1 MTHTWTK
8 NVNIDIHINYMN
20 YVINRFKMA
29 IIYVLKIMKEN
40 MGLLRKNRK
49 ISLKTKWKLWRKNI
63 VINCNK
69 KKNHWRHLPEYRHL
83 WNRVFT
89 TISVNKY
96 GTSISYFEPP
106 NVNFWAWRVPKRK
119 NIVNYPASI
128 SLSSQWVLRISGDVK
143 KPGRQP
149 STTPYC
155 EEGTKDVNINPI
167 I

>member
-8 NVNIDIHINYMN
+8 NVNIDIPINYMN

-69 KKNHWRHLPEYRHL
+69 KKKSLETLTRIQTLVKQSIYCH
-83 WNRVFT
+83 
-89 TISVNKY
+89 ISKQVWH
-96 GTSISYFEPP
+96 IHQL
-106 NVNFWAWRVPKRK
+106 FWASKCEFLSLESAQK
-119 NIVNYPASI
+119 EEYCE
-128 SLSSQWVLRISGDVK
+128 LSSIYQPLLTVSAEDLWRCEKAQKAAIYHSLLW
-143 KPGRQP
+143 GR
-149 STTPYC
+149 
-155 EEGTKDVNINPI
+155 N
-167 I
+167 